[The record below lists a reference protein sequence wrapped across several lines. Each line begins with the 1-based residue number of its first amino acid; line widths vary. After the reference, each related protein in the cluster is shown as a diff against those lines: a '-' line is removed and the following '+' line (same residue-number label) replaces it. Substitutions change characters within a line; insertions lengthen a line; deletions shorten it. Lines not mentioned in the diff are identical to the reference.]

1 MTWTARPVSSS
12 GLPSGRFGCHVGK
25 EHDPAISNGGD
36 ALLGSTAP
44 LLDASRTA
52 SLPPPTT
59 TTGGAATFSV
69 RLSQAPSAT
78 QLDAMR
84 RATAQRLVEDSVFAS
99 LSEAMA
105 SVFVAVETSS
115 AGGVSAVFSVAAANL
130 DAVRTTAAAAIEA
143 DGGSALLGAT
153 NAALLGT
160 STPPASLTGSF
171 DVSYSLPLTQT
182 PSAAELRAM
191 RVASAQRLLDD
202 GVFSTL
208 DEAVGA
214 VTVVVDGSIGS
225 RSASFRAVVPA
236 RSAHEAQRSVQSS
249 LDGGSA
255 ATALLGPAQAA
266 LFEAAAPPPFAES
279 QLPRRVLGAPDG
291 LAGHGADAD
300 DAYDDG

>member
-1 MTWTARPVSSS
+1 MSTDPTLDQLDEMRREVASELGVSVSEVVANVDVDSTTGLLEVAFQAAVSDATSARNTIQT
-12 GLPSGRFGCHVGK
+12 
-25 EHDPAISNGGD
+25 AISNGGD

-160 STPPASLTGSF
+160 STPPASLRAASTCRTLCRSRRRPAPLSSGLCAWHRRSGFSTTGS
-171 DVSYSLPLTQT
+171 SP
-182 PSAAELRAM
+182 R
-191 RVASAQRLLDD
+191 
-202 GVFSTL
+202 ST
-208 DEAVGA
+208 
-214 VTVVVDGSIGS
+214 
-225 RSASFRAVVPA
+225 RRW
-236 RSAHEAQRSVQSS
+236 
-249 LDGGSA
+249 
-255 ATALLGPAQAA
+255 GP
-266 LFEAAAPPPFAES
+266 
-279 QLPRRVLGAPDG
+279 
-291 LAGHGADAD
+291 
-300 DAYDDG
+300 